1 LSAVLALPAGGVLR
15 AARGARKGIAWG
27 SMMMARLAGWNYVA
41 CALFITLDVL
51 CRNFLGV
58 SSSATVE
65 VTGYMLAGG
74 IAWSLGHALAER
86 AHIRVDV
93 LANRM
98 PVAVRAWLHLVSLAL
113 LAVFAGFITWA
124 AWHLVS
130 ESVMFDAHDN
140 TALRVPLVVPQS
152 IWAVGITAF
161 MAMVVALLAEA
172 VLTLVAGRGAELD
185 QLLCARGF
193 QEETQE
199 ALEAVGMAREGTAR

>member
-1 LSAVLALPAGGVLR
+1 LSAVLALPAGGALR
-15 AARGARKGIAWG
+15 AARRMRQGVAWG
-27 SMMMARLAGWNYVA
+27 SMVMARLAGWNYVA

-51 CRNFLGV
+51 CRNFLGF

-65 VTGYMLAGG
+65 ITGYMLAGG

-98 PVAVRAWLHLVSLAL
+98 PVGARAWLHLISLAL

-130 ESVMFDAHDN
+130 ESIMFDAHDN
-140 TALRVPLVVPQS
+140 TALRVPLVVPQG
-152 IWAVGITAF
+152 IWAIGITAF
-161 MAMVVALLAEA
+161 MAMVAALLVET
-172 VLTLVAGRGAELD
+172 VLTLAAGRGVDLD
-185 QLLCARGF
+185 ALLGARTF
-193 QEETQE
+193 QDETAE
-199 ALEAVGMAREGTAR
+199 ALEAVGMAREGTAP

>member
-1 LSAVLALPAGGVLR
+1 LSAVLALPADGTLR
-15 AARGARKGIAWG
+15 AARGVRKGVAWG
-27 SMMMARLAGWNYVA
+27 SMVMARLAGWNYVA

-58 SSSATVE
+58 SSTATVE
-65 VTGYMLAGG
+65 LTGYMLAGG

-93 LANRM
+93 LASRA

-113 LAVFAGFITWA
+113 LAAFAGFITWA

-130 ESVMFDAHDN
+130 ESVIFDAHDN
-140 TALRVPLVVPQS
+140 TALRVPLVIPQG

-161 MAMVVALLAEA
+161 LVMVLALLLEA
-172 VLTLVAGRGAELD
+172 MLVLAAGRGAELD
-185 QLLCARGF
+185 PLLAARGF

-199 ALEAVGMAREGTAR
+199 ALEAVGMAREGSAP